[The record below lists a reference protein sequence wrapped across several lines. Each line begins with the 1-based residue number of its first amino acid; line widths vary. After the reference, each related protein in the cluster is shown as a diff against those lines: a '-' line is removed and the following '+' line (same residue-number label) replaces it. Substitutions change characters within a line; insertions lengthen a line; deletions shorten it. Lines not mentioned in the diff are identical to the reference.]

1 MSAALLFA
9 LWLYLRADATG
20 NAALLV
26 IASILIGAALAL
38 LFLAIRRVRLHTE
51 KHGFGMVEVEERK
64 ITSVGPDTGGAV
76 SLDDLSK
83 VEIVSTRAAGY
94 VDVTYWQLTDRWG
107 NVLIIPAGAEGS
119 DAMVDSFAALSGVK
133 YDLIIAAMAAKDD
146 AVFTIWKK
154 TG

>member
-1 MSAALLFA
+1 MAAVLVFA

-26 IASILIGAALAL
+26 IASILIGGSFAL

-51 KHGFGMVEVEERK
+51 KHGFGVVEVEERK
-64 ITSVGPDTGGAV
+64 ITYFGPDTGGAV

-83 VEIVSTRAAGY
+83 VEIVSARAAGY

-133 YDLIIAAMAAKDD
+133 YDLIIAAMAAADE